1 MGLKVQ
7 TNGKYQESL
16 NKSNKLMA
24 YVNKTS
30 ESQIADKKSIEAN
43 IYSNIGNA
51 YLEMGN
57 YQEALQAHQ
66 KDLDISTSMYSSSER
81 FLCLNI

>member
-1 MGLKVQ
+1 MQ

-16 NKSNKLMA
+16 NKSNKLLL

-30 ESQIADKKSIEAN
+30 DTQVTDKKSIEAN

-51 YLEMGN
+51 HLEMGN
-57 YQEALQAHQ
+57 YQDALQAHQ
-66 KDLDISTSMYSSSER
+66 KDLDISTSMLEQI
-81 FLCLNI
+81 FLKKFW